1 MMTRCFATVLL
12 LSLVA
17 PALHGQQSAVPDAAR
32 QAGDR
37 ISAANLA
44 KDLDF
49 LASDALKGRN
59 TPSPGFDTA
68 AQFIVDRLKKAGVEP
83 AGDDGT
89 FLQHY
94 TMREA
99 SVDTDTAA
107 IDIAG
112 RRFAFGDD
120 FVMRAF
126 AGPVSGSLPV
136 VYVGHGWTV
145 PGQKIDPFAGV
156 DVKGKIVLAHGP
168 RALPKGVDIP
178 LIGRVNVGAST
189 VFAEAHR
196 RGAAAVM
203 MIAQA
208 SALEGWAQARTQNTT
223 QRELQPIVPSAYAAL
238 PITVVMVTPKVA
250 EALMAGE
257 RVDGPTL
264 VTRADAQ
271 DYPASFQLS
280 KSIALTIPAKTT
292 TDHRPYNV
300 VAILRGSD
308 PVLRN
313 EYVVIES
320 HLDGAVGA
328 RMVNGDDIY
337 NSADDNASG
346 SAGNLAIAE
355 SLAAGPRPKRSIVFV
370 WDSGEER
377 GLWGTRYFVH
387 KPPVPLD
394 RIVAEINVDMIGA
407 NRAPGFTDVDEPRTT
422 GPNEV
427 YLIGPG
433 VMSPRVSALLDAV
446 NKAYLNLRFN
456 RDHDTPESEFFYP
469 RSDAGP
475 FIERGILAIGF
486 TTGIHARYHL
496 PSDEARFLDP
506 NKMEAIARTV
516 LVSAW
521 VLADMAERPGIEKPL
536 PPTVP
541 DYRPR

>member
-1 MMTRCFATVLL
+1 MMIRRLAIVLL
-12 LSLVA
+12 LSLTA
-17 PALHGQQSAVPDAAR
+17 PALHGQQQTLPDAAR
-32 QAGDR
+32 TAAER
-37 ISAANLA
+37 ITAAKLA
-44 KDLDF
+44 KDLDY
-49 LASDALKGRN
+49 LASDELKGRN
-59 TPSPGFDTA
+59 TPSPGFDRA
-68 AQFIVDRLKKAGVEP
+68 AGFITGRLGAAGLEP
-83 AGDDGT
+83 AGDKGT

-94 TMREA
+94 TMRESA
-99 SVDTDTAA
+99 VDTDAAA
-107 IDIAG
+107 IEIGG

-136 VYVGHGWTV
+136 VYAGHGWTV
-145 PGQKIDPFAGV
+145 PGKSIDPFAGV
-156 DVKGKIVLAHGP
+156 DVKGKIVLVHGP

-178 LIGRVNVGAST
+178 LIGRVNVGASP
-189 VFAEAHR
+189 VFVEAHR

-203 MIAQA
+203 IIAQA
-208 SALEGWAQARTQNTT
+208 SALEGWTQARNQNTT
-223 QRELQPIVPSAYAAL
+223 QRELQPVVPSAYAAI
-238 PITVVMVTPKVA
+238 PITAVMVTPKVA
-250 EALMAGE
+250 EALMSGE
-257 RVDGPTL
+257 KVDGPT
-264 VTRADAQ
+264 VIARADAQ
-271 DYPASFQLS
+271 EYPESFQLS
-280 KSIALTIPAKTT
+280 KSITLNLPAKTT
-292 TDHRPYNV
+292 TDHQPYNV

-320 HLDGAVGA
+320 HLDGAVGVRA
-328 RMVNGDDIY
+328 VNGDDIY
-337 NSADDNASG
+337 NSADDNATG
-346 SAGNLAIAE
+346 SAANLSIAE
-355 SLAAGPRPKRSIVFV
+355 ALASGPRPKRSIIFV

-407 NRAPGFTDVDEPRTT
+407 NRAPGSADVNEPRTT

-433 VMSPRVSALLDAV
+433 VMSPRVSALLDAT
-446 NKAYLNLRFN
+446 NKAFLNLKFN
-456 RDHDTPESEFFYP
+456 RDHDTSESEFFYP

-486 TTGIHARYHL
+486 TTGIHDRYHL

-506 NKMEAIARTV
+506 NKMEAIARTI
-516 LVSAW
+516 LASAW
-521 VLADMAERPGIEKPL
+521 VLADLAERPRIENPL